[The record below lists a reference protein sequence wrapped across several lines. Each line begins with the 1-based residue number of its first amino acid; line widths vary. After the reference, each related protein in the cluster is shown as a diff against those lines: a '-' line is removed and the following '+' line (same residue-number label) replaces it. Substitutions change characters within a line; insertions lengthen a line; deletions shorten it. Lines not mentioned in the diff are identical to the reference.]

1 MNHSSLDPKYT
12 LTGMPR
18 EQSPNQLRVYYQPKH
33 GIQTTIQNFK
43 HNILPQTQQYRQINA
58 LFVLSFLKTETHHLN
73 RG

>member
-18 EQSPNQLRVYYQPKH
+18 EQSPNQQRVYYQPKH

-43 HNILPQTQQYRQINA
+43 HNILPQNTTIQTN
-58 LFVLSFLKTETHHLN
+58 
-73 RG
+73 